1 MKTYTCKN
9 IRNIALAGHGGSGKT
24 SVAEGLLYKCGEIE
38 RMGKV
43 SDGNSVCD
51 YDPEEIK
58 RKISLG
64 TSLAYCQWKDVKIN
78 ILDTPGQFDFA
89 AGLYEGINAAESVV
103 IALPAKD
110 GVQVGTIKAYREAVK
125 HGKTTMFVVTRMEE

>member
-24 SVAEGLLYKCGEIE
+24 SVCEGLLYKCGEIE

-43 SDGNSVCD
+43 SDGNSVMD

-89 AGLYEGINAAESVV
+89 AGLYEGISAAESVGRYDKGLQRGGKAGQGYNV
-103 IALPAKD
+103 RSYPYGRREQQLL
-110 GVQVGTIKAYREAVK
+110 QVP
-125 HGKTTMFVVTRMEE
+125 

>member
-38 RMGKV
+38 RMGRV

-51 YDPEEIK
+51 YDPEEI
-58 RKISLG
+58 
-64 TSLAYCQWKDVKIN
+64 
-78 ILDTPGQFDFA
+78 
-89 AGLYEGINAAESVV
+89 
-103 IALPAKD
+103 
-110 GVQVGTIKAYREAVK
+110 
-125 HGKTTMFVVTRMEE
+125 

>member
-64 TSLAYCQWKDVKIN
+64 TLSCAFPFYNEREEETLRSWLIVRAYLAEW
-78 ILDTPGQFDFA
+78 P
-89 AGLYEGINAAESVV
+89 
-103 IALPAKD
+103 
-110 GVQVGTIKAYREAVK
+110 
-125 HGKTTMFVVTRMEE
+125 

>member
-38 RMGKV
+38 RMGRV

-58 RKISLG
+58 RRSGRHHK
-64 TSLAYCQWKDVKIN
+64 
-78 ILDTPGQFDFA
+78 
-89 AGLYEGINAAESVV
+89 GLQRGNKARQGDNVRCHPYGRRKQQ
-103 IALPAKD
+103 LL
-110 GVQVGTIKAYREAVK
+110 QVP
-125 HGKTTMFVVTRMEE
+125 